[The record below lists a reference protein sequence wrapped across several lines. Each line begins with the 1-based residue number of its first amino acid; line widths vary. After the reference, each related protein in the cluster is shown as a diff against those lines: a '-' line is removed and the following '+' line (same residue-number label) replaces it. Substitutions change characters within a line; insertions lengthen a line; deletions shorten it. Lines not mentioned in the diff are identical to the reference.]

1 MDAES
6 VFQASLLERQANE
19 LEQNLQLVEA
29 QINQLEEF
37 KKSLEFLIKSKDNEI
52 LASFGR
58 GVYVKS
64 TLKDKEK
71 LFVEVGAGIMVKKTP
86 EETKLII
93 ESQISRLKQARM
105 QIISQIEMTQEQ
117 LEEFLSE
124 IDY

>member
-86 EETKLII
+86 EETKAII